1 MKTVIT
7 VLTVLTTG
15 FLASA
20 DALHPL
26 IANHAKTIGA
36 VAEYALH
43 KANYANADFDTL
55 VGVSSVQDTV
65 RKIRVITYTF
75 SGANCARN
83 LEMYTKLDGSAVL
96 SHKVVG
102 CGQ

>member
-1 MKTVIT
+1 MKTTII
-7 VLTVLTTG
+7 VLSVLTTG
-15 FLASA
+15 FFSSA

-26 IANHAKTIGA
+26 IANHSKTIGA

-43 KANYANADFDTL
+43 KANLTNAHFDTL

-65 RKIRVITYTF
+65 RNIRVVTYRF
-75 SGANCARN
+75 SGTNCAKN

>member
-7 VLTVLTTG
+7 VLTILTTG
-15 FLASA
+15 LFASA

-26 IANHAKTIGA
+26 IANHSKTIGT

-43 KANYANADFDTL
+43 KANFTNADFDTL
-55 VGVSSVQDTV
+55 IGVSSVQDMV
-65 RKIRVITYTF
+65 RKIRVVTYTF
-75 SGANCARN
+75 SGTNCAKN